1 MYRRL
6 RDKVDAFFVRVQ
18 ARHGADMECRSGC
31 HDCCHQR
38 LSVSP
43 VEAEPIRAALAAL
56 PSDVRARIA
65 DRAARG
71 IDCAALED
79 GRCLIYADRPL
90 VCRSHGLPIRL
101 DGRVEH
107 CLKNFTANS
116 PDPDCILDQNLLSTT
131 LYAIRPTAERI
142 DLRVIFSASPS
153 PSPSAA
159 PR

>member
-18 ARHGADMECRSGC
+18 ERHGADMECKSGC

-38 LSVSP
+38 LSVAP
-43 VEAEPIRAALAAL
+43 IEAETIRAALAQL
-56 PSDVRARIA
+56 PPDVRARIA

-79 GRCLIYADRPL
+79 GRCTIYADRPL

-101 DGRVEH
+101 DGRVEN
-107 CLKNFTANS
+107 CFKNFTART
-116 PDPDCILDQNLLSTT
+116 PDPDCILDQATLSTT
-131 LYAIRPTAERI
+131 LYAIDPKTERV
-142 DLRVIFSASPS
+142 DLRAIFSASPS
-153 PSPSAA
+153 PSAA